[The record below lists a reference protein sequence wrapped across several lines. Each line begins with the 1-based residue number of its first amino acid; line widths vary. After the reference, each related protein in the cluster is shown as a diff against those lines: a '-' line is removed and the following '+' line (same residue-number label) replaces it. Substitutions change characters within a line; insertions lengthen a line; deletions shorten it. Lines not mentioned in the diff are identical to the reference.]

1 MRMERIK
8 IDDGTKTY
16 EIVNQDDK
24 VLGTF
29 TFNPSDANIVKRY
42 DAVIE
47 ELQKYAEEFQNE
59 VVTQEK
65 FNEVQA
71 KLVTMVDDL
80 VQANTGKTFFTICGP
95 LTPMENGN
103 LFILN
108 VLESIG
114 AVIEKETKQ
123 RIRRVDTKTAEY
135 LADYE

>member
-1 MRMERIK
+1 MERIK

-16 EIVNQDDK
+16 EIVNQDNE

-42 DAVIE
+42 DAVVE
-47 ELQKYAEEFQNE
+47 ELQRYADESQNE
-59 VVTQEK
+59 VLTQEK
-65 FNEVQA
+65 FNEVQD
-71 KLVTMVDDL
+71 KLVAMMDDL
-80 VQANTGKTFFTICGP
+80 VKADTGKTFFSICGP

-108 VLESIG
+108 VLEGIG
-114 AVIEKETKQ
+114 AVIERDTKK
-123 RIRRVDTKTAEY
+123 RIKKVDAKTAEY